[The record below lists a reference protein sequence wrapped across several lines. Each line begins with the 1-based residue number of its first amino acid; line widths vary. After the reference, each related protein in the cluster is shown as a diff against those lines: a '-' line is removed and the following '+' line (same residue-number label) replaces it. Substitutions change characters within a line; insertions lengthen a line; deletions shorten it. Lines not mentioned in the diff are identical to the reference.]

1 MTAPHTGP
9 SEEQVRERRDP
20 ILATHEQR
28 ASLYRAALALLDAG
42 RKDREALVI
51 ADEWFG
57 GCDCITTETGTDE
70 RKRSYWALRRA
81 ALDQARGK

>member
-42 RKDREALVI
+42 REDRERQQEALVVYRH
-51 ADEWFG
+51 AFV
-57 GCDCITTETGTDE
+57 
-70 RKRSYWALRRA
+70 R
-81 ALDQARGK
+81 ARGA